1 MASALKKLM
10 TLRPLTANQQWMIV
24 TAVLNRDIDIT
35 EANPLYGYLL
45 PFGCFATQEEAE
57 AEVRRLIQI
66 SGYRELFIVPYG
78 TLLPLREHE
87 VQATPVL
94 LDHQG
99 QLLQWER
106 EQSKRDAREYERA
119 SEIRKSV
126 ILEAEQETDPTTLEY
141 FKRQCYLA
149 LQHHAN
155 YREHLSSAEE
165 ERKKYEEYR
174 TRVREHIQAYP
185 QHESMW
191 LPHLKQTL
199 LARGEESLYLN
210 VEQAYQCLRSDLLG
224 LSSIENGLSA
234 EKKASGGTNKE
245 SSESEEES
253 VFKYY

>member
-24 TAVLNRDIDIT
+24 TAVLNKDLDVT

-66 SGYRELFIVPYG
+66 SGYRELFIVPYA
-78 TLLPLREHE
+78 TLLPLREQE
-87 VQATPVL
+87 TQATPVL

-106 EQSKRDAREYERA
+106 EQSKRDAMEYERVA
-119 SEIRKSV
+119 ALRKSV
-126 ILEAEQETDPTTLEY
+126 VLEAEQETDPTTLEY

-149 LQHHAN
+149 LQHHAT
-155 YREHLSSAEE
+155 YREHLNEAEE
-165 ERKKYEEYR
+165 ARKKYEEYR
-174 TRVREHIQAYP
+174 TRIRAHVRVYP
-185 QHESMW
+185 QHECMW

-210 VEQAYQCLRSDLLG
+210 MEQAYQCLRSDLLG
-224 LSSIENGLSA
+224 LTPKLDVPTSDVTQTGEG
-234 EKKASGGTNKE
+234 EDE
-245 SSESEEES
+245 SL
-253 VFKYY
+253 FKYY